1 MGPQKQRSMH
11 SLSSRAVKR
20 TCDSCWYRSY
30 LFLVSHPVMISVA
43 LILWLM
49 VI

>member
-11 SLSSRAVKR
+11 SLSSRPEKR
-20 TCDSCWYRSY
+20 ICDSCWNMSY

-43 LILWLM
+43 LILWLT